1 MEDIF
6 KEIPRENK
14 ARLKRAKEPG
24 WVDPMLA
31 TLTEERFSKEGW
43 IYEPKYDGERVLTY
57 KNGKNVSLKS
67 RNEKELGGGYPEIV
81 KAMER
86 QEHDFIADGEVV
98 AFADGRTSF
107 EELQKRIGLHDIRAT
122 EQGVPVFY
130 YLFDLIFLD
139 GYDLHNLE
147 LRYRKAL
154 LKKAIKFEDPLRFT
168 PHVEKEG
175 VPFYREMCAKGWEG
189 AIAKDFSSG
198 YVGIRSRSW
207 LKFKCVEDQELVIG
221 GFTDPQGSRIGFGAL
236 LVGYYEGAK
245 LRYAGKVGTGY
256 DNETLE
262 NLSDELRSL
271 EIKHSP
277 FDEEIDENNV
287 HWVKPKLVAEIGF
300 TEWTKTGKL
309 RHPRFKGLRRD
320 KSAREVVREHK

>member
-1 MEDIF
+1 MEGIF
-6 KEIPRENK
+6 KDIPEEAK
-14 ARLKRAKEPG
+14 GKLKEAKEPD

-31 TLTEERFSKEGW
+31 TLTEERFSREGW

-57 KNGKNVSLKS
+57 KLGKDVSLKS

-86 QEHDFIADGEVV
+86 QEHEFIADGEVV

-130 YLFDLIFLD
+130 YLFDLVYLD
-139 GYDLHNLE
+139 GYDLRNLE
-147 LRYRKAL
+147 LRYRKVL

-175 VPFYREMCAKGWEG
+175 VPFYKEMCAKGWEG
-189 AIAKDFSSG
+189 AIAKDLSSD
-198 YVGIRSRSW
+198 YVGTRSRNW
-207 LKFKCVEDQELVIG
+207 LKFKCVEEQELVIG

-236 LVGYYEGAK
+236 LVGYYNDGI

-262 NLSDELRSL
+262 NLSYELKSI
-271 EIKHSP
+271 EMKQSP
-277 FDEEIDENNV
+277 FNDDVDENDA

-320 KSAREVVREHK
+320 KSAREVLREHK

>member
-1 MEDIF
+1 
-6 KEIPRENK
+6 
-14 ARLKRAKEPG
+14 
-24 WVDPMLA
+24 
-31 TLTEERFSKEGW
+31 
-43 IYEPKYDGERVLTY
+43 
-57 KNGKNVSLKS
+57 
-67 RNEKELGGGYPEIV
+67 
-81 KAMER
+81 
-86 QEHDFIADGEVV
+86 
-98 AFADGRTSF
+98 
-107 EELQKRIGLHDIRAT
+107 
-122 EQGVPVFY
+122 
-130 YLFDLIFLD
+130 
-139 GYDLHNLE
+139 
-147 LRYRKAL
+147 
-154 LKKAIKFEDPLRFT
+154 
-168 PHVEKEG
+168 
-175 VPFYREMCAKGWEG
+175 MCAKGWEG

-198 YVGIRSRSW
+198 YVGIRSRNW

-320 KSAREVVREHK
+320 KSAREVVREHNEQHPYQNRGTEFRVEQS